1 MAGTMKYF
9 YMKKYFFP
17 QRREFVLFLP
27 SNMAAMQT
35 LHLSFPDVN
44 KNNGVAETAPVGSVQ
59 TFVGSGFVSS
69 STGPVSK

>member
-1 MAGTMKYF
+1 MAAMLDGRNNEIF
-9 YMKKYFFP
+9 LH
-17 QRREFVLFLP
+17 EFVLFLP

-44 KNNGVAETAPVGSVQ
+44 KNKGVAETAPVGSVQ